1 MPSES
6 MNQIKKDKAFKTIA
20 VCAMVFLFV
29 ASLLMAIVLPFADTV
44 GVADA
49 ITVGSD
55 TLGKQFFS
63 GITFDNYTP
72 NDLNNVYGF
81 FINQNFV
88 FDESNC
94 PFFDSVSGQAQIEIP
109 LFSYTIDGIGF
120 NFKADVAVASF
131 DGVLRKGFMLSATDN
146 VEGGDFYWAY
156 MSPLYLEANGIESYS
171 ILYCGKYLDF
181 GTTHIENFTFST
193 EGNLYKDYIGKIIN
207 FSWAFSSGSGGSGGD
222 ITQEEYNRVVAENEA
237 LKQRLDALEADVAFS
252 PLVNVI
258 TKNITLP
265 SSVDVS
271 FSGQSH
277 FYPYRFDKSATS
289 AQKSIEIS
297 AYSYTSQSSS
307 RPYLFGV
314 ALDTIIPSGA
324 DIKISFENLMIGCYS
339 GGIVPT
345 DLYSLGYRLIFYF
358 GQYGFPSDTYSV
370 QSVTVDSY
378 SFYNS
383 ELIFSLTQPTSYIAF
398 DVVSVN
404 NNAVKMTG
412 YYNYNDSNTW
422 ERSDT
427 ESAVHRPWRYIFSN
441 VSLSYRENEYQSVY
455 NQAYN
460 DGFSNG
466 RNAGYQQGF
475 NAGVND
481 NNDYSFFGLIGAV
494 FDAPISAFKGLLSF
508 EVFGVD
514 MTAFVS
520 SLFALAIIVV
530 IIKIALGGGK

>member
-1 MPSES
+1 MPSKS
-6 MNQIKKDKAFKTIA
+6 INQIKKDKAFKTIA
-20 VCAMVFLFV
+20 VFAMVFLFV
-29 ASLLMAIVLPFADTV
+29 ASLIMAIVLPFVDAV

-63 GITFDNYTP
+63 GITFANYTAD
-72 NDLNNVYGF
+72 DLNNVYGF
-81 FINQNFV
+81 FVNQDFNYV
-88 FDESNC
+88 ESEC
-94 PFFDSVSGQAQIEIP
+94 PFDYDSVTEGMSEIS
-109 LFSYTIDGIGF
+109 LFTYTLDGIGF
-120 NFKADVAVASF
+120 DFKVQLYNQSSEELFV
-131 DGVLRKGFMLSATDN
+131 KGFLFNCVDN
-146 VEGGDFYWAY
+146 NPGGDFYWAY
-156 MSPLYLEANGIESYS
+156 GTPNILSLVSSAPRLDCLYV
-171 ILYCGKYLDF
+171 GKYYDF
-181 GTTHIENFTFST
+181 GTTHIENFTFTT

-207 FSWAFSSGSGGSGGD
+207 FSWAFSSGSGGSGGA
-222 ITQEEYNRVVAENEA
+222 ISQEDYDKVVAENQE
-237 LKQRLDALEADVAFS
+237 LKKRLDALESDVAFS

-265 SSVDVS
+265 SGDISSFNTDVHFQPYKYDKTASSV
-271 FSGQSH
+271 
-277 FYPYRFDKSATS
+277 
-289 AQKSIEIS
+289 QKAIEIS
-297 AYSYTSQSSS
+297 TYTYTSQSSS

-314 ALDTIIPSGA
+314 ALDTVIPSGA

-339 GGIVPT
+339 AGIVPN

-412 YYNYNDSNTW
+412 YYNYNESNTW

-427 ESAVHRPWRYIFSN
+427 ESVVYRPWRYTFSN
-441 VSLSYRENEYQSVY
+441 VSLSYRENEYQAVY

-530 IIKIALGGGK
+530 IVKIALGGK

>member
-1 MPSES
+1 MPSKS
-6 MNQIKKDKAFKTIA
+6 MNQINKDKAFKTIA
-20 VCAMVFLFV
+20 VFAMVFLFV
-29 ASLLMAIVLPFADTV
+29 ASLLMAIVLPFVGPV

-55 TLGKQFFS
+55 TVGKQFFS
-63 GITFDNYTP
+63 GITFANYTAD
-72 NDLNNVYGF
+72 DLNNVYGF
-81 FINQNFV
+81 FVNQDFNYV
-88 FDESNC
+88 ESEC
-94 PFFDSVSGQAQIEIP
+94 PFDYDSVTEGMSEIS
-109 LFSYTIDGIGF
+109 LFTYTLDGIGF
-120 NFKADVAVASF
+120 DFKVQLYNQSSPE
-131 DGVLRKGFMLSATDN
+131 LSIKGFVFNCVDN
-146 VEGGDFYWAY
+146 LVGGDFYMPY
-156 MSPLYLEANGIESYS
+156 GTPNILSLTSGVPRLDYLYV
-171 ILYCGKYLDF
+171 GKYYDF
-181 GTTHIENFTFST
+181 GTTHIENFTFTT

-207 FSWAFSSGSGGSGGD
+207 FSWAFSSGSGGGIS
-222 ITQEEYNRVVAENEA
+222 QEDYDKVVAENQE
-237 LKQRLDALEADVAFS
+237 LKKRLESLEADVAFS

-265 SSVDVS
+265 SGDISS
-271 FSGQSH
+271 FSGQPH
-277 FYPYRFDKSATS
+277 FYPYKFDKTATTV
-289 AQKSIEIS
+289 QKAIEIS
-297 AYSYTSQSSS
+297 TYSYTSQSSS

-324 DIKISFENLMIGCYS
+324 DLKISFENLMIGCYS
-339 GGIVPT
+339 GGIVPN

-370 QSVTVDSY
+370 QSVTVDDY

-412 YYNYNDSNTW
+412 YYNYNASNTW

-427 ESAVHRPWRYIFSN
+427 ESVDHRPWRYTFLKM
-441 VSLSYRENEYQSVY
+441 SLSYRENEYQAVY

>member
-1 MPSES
+1 MPSKS
-6 MNQIKKDKAFKTIA
+6 INQIKKDKAFKTIA
-20 VCAMVFLFV
+20 VFAMVFLFV
-29 ASLLMAIVLPFADTV
+29 ASLFMAIVLPFVDTV

-49 ITVGSD
+49 ITVASD
-55 TLGKQFFS
+55 TVGKQFFS
-63 GITFDNYTP
+63 GITFANYTAD
-72 NDLNNVYGF
+72 DLNNVYGF
-81 FINQNFV
+81 FVNQDFNYV
-88 FDESNC
+88 ESEC
-94 PFFDSVSGQAQIEIP
+94 PFDYSSVTEGMKEIT
-109 LFSYTIDGIGF
+109 LFTYTIDNIGF
-120 NFKADVAVASF
+120 DFKVTLYNQSSDE
-131 DGVLRKGFMLSATDN
+131 LTIKGFVLGGYDTL
-146 VEGGDFYWAY
+146 VGGDFYWSY
-156 MSPLYLEANGIESYS
+156 VSQNLRPLFGEYSP
-171 ILYCGKYLDF
+171 ILYCGKYTDF
-181 GTTHIENFTFST
+181 GTSHIENFAFTA
-193 EGNLYKDYIGKIIN
+193 EGVQYKNYIGKIIN
-207 FSWAFSSGSGGSGGD
+207 FSWAFSGGGD
-222 ITQEEYNRVVAENEA
+222 ISQEDYDKLVAENEA
-237 LKQRLDALEADVAFS
+237 LKQRLEALEADVAFS

-265 SSVDVS
+265 SGDIVS
-271 FSGQSH
+271 FSGQPH
-277 FYPYRFDKSATS
+277 FYPYKFDKTATS
-289 AQKSIEIS
+289 VQKAIEIS

-324 DIKISFENLMIGCYS
+324 DIKVSFENLMIGCYS
-339 GGIVPT
+339 GGIVPN

-412 YYNYNDSNTW
+412 YYNYNASNVW

-427 ESAVHRPWRYIFSN
+427 ESEVHRPWRYTFSN
-441 VSLSYRENEYQSVY
+441 VSLSYRENEYQAVY

-530 IIKIALGGGK
+530 IVKIALGGK

>member
-1 MPSES
+1 MPSKS

-55 TLGKQFFS
+55 TVGKQFFS
-63 GITFDNYTP
+63 GITFDNYTVD
-72 NDLNNVYGF
+72 DLNNVYGF
-81 FINQNFV
+81 FVNQDFNYV
-88 FDESNC
+88 ESDC
-94 PFFDSVSGQAQIEIP
+94 PFDYNSVTEGMKEIS
-109 LFSYTIDGIGF
+109 LFTYTIDNIGF
-120 NFKADVAVASF
+120 NFSVQLYNQSSPE
-131 DGVLRKGFMLSATDN
+131 LSIKGFVFNCVDNLS
-146 VEGGDFYWAY
+146 GGDFYWAY
-156 MSPLYLEANGIESYS
+156 GTPNVLSLIAGAPRLDCLYV
-171 ILYCGKYLDF
+171 GKYYDF
-181 GTTHIENFTFST
+181 GTTHIENFTFTT

-207 FSWAFSSGSGGSGGD
+207 FSWAFSSGAGGGIS
-222 ITQEEYNRVVAENEA
+222 QEEYNRVVAENEA
-237 LKQRLDALEADVAFS
+237 LKQRLEALEADVAFS

-265 SSVDVS
+265 SNDTVS
-271 FSGQSH
+271 FSADAH
-277 FYPYRFDKSATS
+277 FYPYKFDKSASTT
-289 AQKSIEIS
+289 QKSIEIS
-297 AYSYTSQSSS
+297 TYSYTSQSSS

-314 ALDTIIPSGA
+314 SLDTVIPSGA
-324 DIKISFENLMIGCYS
+324 DLKISFENLMIGCYS

-404 NNAVKMTG
+404 NNASKMTG
-412 YYNYNDSNTW
+412 YYNYNDSNMW

-427 ESAVHRPWRYIFSN
+427 ESVVYRPWRYTFSN
-441 VSLSYRENEYQSVY
+441 VSLSYRENEYQAVY

-481 NNDYSFFGLIGAV
+481 NNDYSFFGLLGAV

-530 IIKIALGGGK
+530 IVKIALGGK